1 MANSLSPFVDTGN
14 SQFSRQFDIE
24 TIGGDQRQRLAEMLR
39 SNMLNQPQG
48 QMVSGWYVAPNWS
61 QYAANLA
68 NTAVGVFGG
77 KMLDEERAKKTAE
90 ALKKFEGVEVD
101 VPGTDNNASMAEG
114 STPVSYGSEKTPL
127 QKLTG
132 GENQAEGQTP
142 MNPAMA
148 PKQTRM
154 RPLTQD
160 EQDMAMLNLASV
172 NPTMAGIYGNLQSAR
187 AKRAY
192 DEEQRTLDRQARFD
206 LARENMQGRMDLA
219 RMTAGLAAA
228 NRPEPLVAVV
238 NNDGNPVMVPRSQAV
253 GMTPFNA
260 QTSGSG
266 AGSPVARTRDANDAV
281 NIVLKAAPLVRQS
294 TNSGVGAAVD
304 WTAGLFGA
312 SPKGADVAAQLKV
325 LGGQLVSKMPKMS
338 GPQSDKD
345 VMLYKEMAGRLGDPT
360 VPASQKEAALQ
371 TIYDINAKYAGLPE
385 QTLSFEPS
393 VMQGVGSSSST
404 SSKW

>member
-48 QMVSGWYVAPNWS
+48 QMVSGWYVAPNWT

-68 NTAVGVFGG
+68 NTAVGVIGG
-77 KMLDEERAKKTAE
+77 KMLQEERSKKLSD
-90 ALKKFEGVEVD
+90 ALDAFKGVPVNSL
-101 VPGTDNNASMAEG
+101 GTENNASMAEG
-114 STPVSYGSEKTPL
+114 STPIQYNEQTPL
-127 QKLTG
+127 QKITG
-132 GENQAEGQTP
+132 NVMQVEGQTP
-142 MNPAMA
+142 ANPDIF
-148 PKQTRM
+148 KQEARR

-172 NPTMAGIYGNLQSAR
+172 DPTMAGIYGNLQAAR

-260 QTSGSG
+260 QTAGTA
-266 AGSPVARTRDANDAV
+266 AGSPGARARDATDAV
-281 NIVLKAAPLVRQS
+281 SIVLKAAPLVRQS
-294 TNSGVGAAVD
+294 TSSGIGAGIDWLASGVGY
-304 WTAGLFGA
+304 

-325 LGGQLVSKMPKMS
+325 LGGALVSKMPKMS

-345 VMLYKEMAGRLGDPT
+345 VNLYKEMAGKLGDPT
-360 VPASQKEAALQ
+360 VPTSQKEAALQ
-371 TIYDINAKYAGLPE
+371 TIYDLNAKYAGAPE
-385 QTLSFEPS
+385 QTLNFEPS
-393 VMQGVGSSSST
+393 VMPGVGKAPST